1 MALKST
7 KDRKSQ
13 QCIHTLERFFS
24 LIDSGSLFNSTDH
37 LFYRRLRREVRAA
50 LSHVLLWGRPTL
62 EEARGVSW
70 PYDGLQRRYHILR
83 ELVEGEKNSSLQR
96 QALFFLALLPFPRQW
111 SNLFKVEALYP
122 DDVEIRSFLSEEKQ
136 KVSDRLQKKV
146 QKEYKLRHFCQVL
159 KAPGKENEKGVL
171 RIFSLPYLMANSKL
185 LRQLNRRYILYV
197 EPPWGV
203 VFRHTWL
210 RNLST
215 AEDACVFGVGS
226 ADDILFLNSQPQM
239 VPTPLAH
246 GDYLSENDAVTLDQR
261 KEYDLV
267 FNGTYDDIPRKRHEL
282 MLELLQHQL
291 LMDKKALFLGTGH
304 EKNVNHFKHLVSR
317 AGLEGR
323 ATVMANVLRRDIPN
337 QLGRCKM
344 GVHLSLNE
352 NGCRSLY
359 EYFRSDLPCVISSS
373 MPGTHLDIFNAQTGL
388 AVTDNELPEAIA
400 FVLTHRDRF
409 APRRWFLENSGS
421 SRSSQKLNRFL
432 KQLFEKLGYGWQDDI
447 VPLLSGGP
455 NRYANPSDY
464 ERFREEFLWILG
476 CLKYV
481 GNIPFRIVV
490 D

>member
-1 MALKST
+1 MKPQITQHEKALHAIDT
-7 KDRKSQ
+7 V
-13 QCIHTLERFFS
+13 ERFFG
-24 LIDSGSLFNSTDH
+24 LIDSGNLFTSSDPQ
-37 LFYRRLRREVRAA
+37 FYAKLRSEVLTA
-50 LSHVLLWGRPTL
+50 LSYLLFWGRSVL
-62 EEARGVSW
+62 EGTRGLHW
-70 PYDGLQRRYHILR
+70 PYQGLQERYHILK
-83 ELVEGEKNSSLQR
+83 ELPERKKNNSLER

-111 SNLFKVEALYP
+111 VHLLRVEKLYR
-122 DDVEIRSFLSEEKQ
+122 DDMEIQAFLSAEKQ
-136 KVSDRLQKKV
+136 KVFDRLQKKV

-159 KAPGKENEKGVL
+159 KAPGRENEKGVL
-171 RIFSLPYLMANSKL
+171 RIFALPYLLANSRL
-185 LRQLNRRYILYV
+185 VRQLNRRYIIYV

-215 AEDACVFGVGS
+215 GEDPCVFGVGT
-226 ADDILFLNSQPQM
+226 AEDILFLNSQPQI

-261 KEYDLV
+261 KEYDIV
-267 FNGTYDDIPRKRHEL
+267 FNGTFDDMPRKRHEL

-291 LMDKKALFLGTGH
+291 LMDTRALFLGRGR
-304 EKNVNHFKHLVSR
+304 EKNLAHLKSLVRR
-317 AGLEGR
+317 AGLAGR
-323 ATVMANVLRRDIPN
+323 VTVMANVLRQDVPS

-352 NGCRSLY
+352 NGCRSVY

-373 MPGTHLDIFNAQTGL
+373 MPGTHMDIFNDKTGM
-388 AVTDNELPEAIA
+388 AVTDKELPEAIS
-400 FVLTHRDRF
+400 FVLNHQERF
-409 APRRWFLENSGS
+409 APRQWFLKNSGS

-432 KQLFEKLGYGWQDDI
+432 KILFKELGYQWQDDI

-464 ERFREEFLWILG
+464 QRFKEEFRWIFN
-476 CLKYV
+476 CLKSAD
-481 GNIPFRIVV
+481 NMPIRIAL

>member
-1 MALKST
+1 MTQGEKARDSLATIDK
-7 KDRKSQ
+7 
-13 QCIHTLERFFS
+13 FFS
-24 LIDSGSLFNSTDH
+24 LIDSGDLFTRWDP
-37 LFYRRLRREVRAA
+37 LFHRKLRSDVLSA
-50 LSHVLLWGRPTL
+50 LSYLLYWGRHIL
-62 EEARGVSW
+62 EETRGVSW
-70 PYDGLQRRYHILR
+70 PYEGLQKRYHIFK
-83 ELVEGEKNSSLQR
+83 ELAEGEKNSTLQR

-111 SNLFKVEALYP
+111 SNLFKVEARYR
-122 DDVEIRSFLSEEKQ
+122 DDVEIRAFLSEERQ

-159 KAPGKENEKGVL
+159 KAPGKEYEKGVL
-171 RIFSLPYLMANSKL
+171 RIFALPYLMANSKL
-185 LRQLNRRYILYV
+185 FYQLNRRYIVYV

-239 VPTPLAH
+239 APTPLAH
-246 GDYLSENDAVTLDQR
+246 GDYLSENDAVTLEQR

-267 FNGTYDDIPRKRHEL
+267 FNGTYDDIPRKRHKL

-291 LMDKKALFLGTGH
+291 LMNKKALFLGRGH
-304 EKNVNHFKHLVSR
+304 EKNVNHFKRLVSR

-323 ATVMANVLRRDIPN
+323 VTVMANVLRQDIPS

-373 MPGTHLDIFNAQTGL
+373 MPGTHLDIFNPQTGL

-400 FVLTHRDRF
+400 SVLTHRDRF

-421 SRSSQKLNRFL
+421 SRSSQKLNQFL

-455 NRYANPSDY
+455 NRYANPADY
-464 ERFREEFLWILG
+464 GRFKAEFRWIFS
-476 CLKYV
+476 CLS
-481 GNIPFRIVV
+481 NIGEIPIRIVL

>member
-1 MALKST
+1 MTQGDKAREAIATIDK
-7 KDRKSQ
+7 
-13 QCIHTLERFFS
+13 FFS
-24 LIDSGSLFNSTDH
+24 LIDSGDLFTESDP
-37 LFYRRLRREVRAA
+37 LFHRKLRSDVLAA
-50 LSHVLLWGRPTL
+50 LSYLLYWGRHIL
-62 EEARGVSW
+62 EETRGLSW
-70 PYDGLQRRYHILR
+70 PYDGLQKRYHILR
-83 ELVEGEKNSSLQR
+83 ELAEGEKNSSLQR

-111 SNLFKVEALYP
+111 SNLFKVEELYR
-122 DDVEIRSFLSEEKQ
+122 DDVEIREFLSEEKQ

-146 QKEYKLRHFCQVL
+146 QKVYKLRHFCQVL

-171 RIFSLPYLMANSKL
+171 RIFALPYLMANYKL
-185 LRQLNRRYILYV
+185 FHQLNRRYILYV

-215 AEDACVFGVGS
+215 AADACVFGVGS

-246 GDYLSENDAVTLDQR
+246 GDYLSENDAVVLDQR

-291 LMDKKALFLGTGH
+291 LIDKRALFLGRGR
-304 EKNVNHFKHLVSR
+304 EENVEQFKSLVSR
-317 AGLEGR
+317 VGLEDR
-323 ATVMANVLRRDIPN
+323 VTVMANILRQDVPS
-337 QLGRCKM
+337 QLARCIM

-388 AVTDNELPEAIA
+388 AVTDNELPEAIS

-421 SRSSQKLNRFL
+421 LKSSQKLNRFL
-432 KQLFEKLGYGWQDDI
+432 KQLFKKLGYQWQTDI

-464 ERFREEFLWILG
+464 QRFREEFLWIFD
-476 CLKYV
+476 CLKNV
-481 GNIPFRIVV
+481 GNIPFKIVL